1 MIRLLLVILALTLA
15 VLGGCEDEE
24 QIAALEEERAE
35 LKEEIVRLEEE
46 LDEAGLK
53 LAELRSF
60 PEIQQ
65 LEEGDEQ

>member
-1 MIRLLLVILALTLA
+1 MRYVLLTLLLATIGLFAA
-15 VLGGCEDEE
+15 CEDEE
-24 QIAALEEERAE
+24 LLADLEEERDE
-35 LKEEIVRLEEE
+35 LNEEIVRLEEE
-46 LDEAGLK
+46 LDETDRK

>member
-1 MIRLLLVILALTLA
+1 MRYVLLTLLLATIGLFAA
-15 VLGGCEDEE
+15 CEDEE
-24 QIAALEEERAE
+24 LLADLEKERDE
-35 LKEEIVRLEEE
+35 LNEEIVRLEEE
-46 LDEAGLK
+46 LDETDRK

>member
-1 MIRLLLVILALTLA
+1 MRYVPLTLLLASTGLFAA
-15 VLGGCEDEE
+15 CEDEE
-24 QIAALEEERAE
+24 LLADLEEERAE

-65 LEEGDEQ
+65 LEEGEEQ